1 MANKKILLSDENG
14 KARESSAILVDDA
27 TGKSTITDLKTVT
40 STTISNISGILSAS
54 NGVLSS
60 IGSTSVTGD
69 IIRST
74 GTAWQSIPSGTL
86 YGDLSGSVLSPVVK
100 SITNVSSGSLRVAN
114 GGTGLASPTANTLL
128 LGNGTSAVTTSS
140 VPSTNNVAKV
150 SGSSWIVGAHPSE
163 NIIFGYSFY
172 TASTTFNVPT
182 EVQYIR
188 AIIQGG
194 GGGGGGGGGKSTT
207 TALSSGGGG
216 GGGGGLTDV
225 TISTYDIS
233 GAITINVGAG
243 GDGALSRTA
252 AANTGG
258 LNGSAGGD
266 SYIEFTTPS
275 AATVRFTAAGGG
287 AGLGATTSGG
297 AGGVAGAGGYGITA
311 NGGNGGTGAQQ
322 SNANTNMSGSTSIGA
337 GGGGGGGGNQATPVR
352 SATGPGGDGGIVFGI
367 KSTGGAGNASGAT
380 SATNGTAATK
390 QLRTYGTT
398 TSTISPASVTLQ
410 INAGGG
416 SGGTASTTLNTAGGV
431 GGNGSFGSG
440 GGGGGAS
447 VGTVATP
454 APQNGGNGGV
464 GYILLIYWI

>member
-14 KARESSAILVDDA
+14 KSRENSTILVDDSS
-27 TGKSTITDLKTVT
+27 GKVTITDLKTVT
-40 STTISNISGILSAS
+40 STVISNISGILSAS
-54 NGVLSS
+54 NGSLSS
-60 IGSTSVTGD
+60 IGSAAATGD

-86 YGDLSGSVLSPVVK
+86 SGELSGSVSSPVVK
-100 SITNVSSGSLRVAN
+100 SVANVSSGSLRVAN
-114 GGTGLASPTANTLL
+114 GGTGLASPTTNTLL
-128 LGNGTSAVTTSS
+128 LGNGTNAVLTSS

-150 SGSSWIVGAHPSE
+150 SGSSWIVGPHPTE
-163 NIIFGYSFY
+163 NIVFGYSFH
-172 TASTTFNVPT
+172 TASTTFTIPT

-194 GGGGGGGGGKSTT
+194 GGGGGGGGGKLGTT
-207 TALSSGGGG
+207 SLASGGGG

-225 TISTYDIS
+225 VISTYDIS
-233 GAITINVGAG
+233 GSISITVGAG

-252 AANTGG
+252 AANAAG

-266 SYIEFTTPS
+266 SYIEYTSYTP
-275 AATVRFTAAGGG
+275 TVCRFTAAGGG

-311 NGGNGGTGAQQ
+311 NGGNGGTGAVQAT
-322 SNANTNMSGSTSIGA
+322 ANTNMSGSSSTGA
-337 GGGGGGGGNQATPVR
+337 GGGGGGGGNQATPTR
-352 SATGPGGDGGIVFGI
+352 SATGPGGKGGVAYGIV
-367 KSTGGAGNASGAT
+367 STATGNAAGAT
-380 SATNGTAATK
+380 SSTNGADSTA

-398 TSTISPASVTLQ
+398 ENTISPAGIILSL
-410 INAGGG
+410 NAAGGA
-416 SGGTASTTLNTAGGV
+416 GGTASTVSATAGGR
-431 GGNGSFGSG
+431 GGNGTRGSG

-447 VGTVATP
+447 VGTIGTP
-454 APQNGGNGGV
+454 APQNGGNGGG